1 MSVPPPLRSLRVNA
15 VELLRS
21 PGASRDVSVVL
32 GSVEQEA
39 LELDDPRIAGDIVV
53 DVEAT
58 STLDGVTVQG
68 EVRVP
73 WAGECRRCLAAV
85 SGVAVGEVDELYV
98 MGDSLHDDALPL
110 ESDQIDLASLVREYA
125 LLELPEAP
133 LCRADCAGICPVC
146 GTDRNTGT
154 CSCDTSVR
162 DERWAA
168 LDDLDLG
175 E

>member
-1 MSVPPPLRSLRVNA
+1 M
-15 VELLRS
+15 
-21 PGASRDVSVVL
+21 
-32 GSVEQEA
+32 
-39 LELDDPRIAGDIVV
+39 
-53 DVEAT
+53 
-58 STLDGVTVQG
+58 
-68 EVRVP
+68 P
-73 WAGECRRCLAAV
+73 WAGECQRCLTPV

-110 ESDQIDLASLVREYA
+110 ETDQIDLAALVREYA

-133 LCRADCAGICPVC
+133 LCRPDCAGICPVC
-146 GTDRNTGT
+146 GVDRNIET

>member
-32 GSVEQEA
+32 GPVEQAA

-53 DVEAT
+53 DVVAT

-110 ESDQIDLASLVREYA
+110 ETDQIDLASLVREYA

-133 LCRADCAGICPVC
+133 LCRPDCAGICPVC
-146 GTDRNTGT
+146 GIDRNTGT

-175 E
+175 D